1 MPHQHNHLP
10 DTVSL
15 DSLVAIFYAEPSQL
29 ARFKKIAAGALS
41 DVYGQ
46 LLNHTSHMTVTVES
60 FYNDR
65 VDVSVLRSQNNQDHY
80 CREILLST
88 QSTGKV
94 VQYGIVRLKLDLITE
109 PARSEIL
116 SESKPLGRVL
126 IEREI
131 LREVQLFD
139 LYEVDCGPKLAEFFC
154 INKGTRC
161 YGRTALIHCA
171 GEPAIELLE
180 IVAPPS

>member
-65 VDVSVLRSQNNQDHY
+65 VDVSVLRSQTNQDHY

-109 PARSEIL
+109 PARSEIYPNPNL
-116 SESKPLGRVL
+116 
-126 IEREI
+126 
-131 LREVQLFD
+131 
-139 LYEVDCGPKLAEFFC
+139 
-154 INKGTRC
+154 
-161 YGRTALIHCA
+161 
-171 GEPAIELLE
+171 
-180 IVAPPS
+180 